1 MAVELVKKP
10 LKVCRIIGEEVS
22 GTVVEEDINV
32 PDINP
37 DVYKILYPSARVYIK
52 NSETIVDKVI
62 IDGRILIDV
71 LYVADT
77 EDRPLDSLNI
87 SADFTHAVDIV
98 GAMPRM
104 KEQIDTAIQHIEC
117 QVINSRKVNVKVI
130 MDIACMVEDI
140 YEIEVPLDAKGS
152 DYIQIL
158 REPLGIKGI
167 IGVNKDKYNVKEEI
181 RPEANDL
188 SINEVLKTDLQAI
201 VKNSESM
208 EGKIQVQGNLVYNIL
223 YKSEENELGNM
234 LGEVPFAQYI
244 EVPEADEGMEAIAY
258 AKVKESYTEISNDG
272 ESELN
277 KIVLNASIDIIGK
290 SYNNTT
296 TEVLTDMYSPK
307 FEISMDKKL
316 YDIDEFLYKGSNSVV
331 IKDSLKIKQGS
342 PEIKRVFFLDVKPQI
357 LETKI
362 MEDKVGIEGIVEV
375 CALYRSS
382 FAGESMNCI
391 TGQFPYKLIIDMP
404 GVRTTMHSRINCYVE
419 NINYAVVGE
428 NLIDV
433 RVVLNAMAYIYDRTG
448 KNLITNIDKTEGSK
462 PDYSSLPAVTIYV
475 VSPGDTLWK
484 IAKRYNTT
492 VDALARLNNIQNP
505 DLINVGDKL
514 LILKNIRQ

>member
-32 PDINP
+32 PDVNP
-37 DVYKILYPSARVYIK
+37 DMHKILYPSARVFIK

-62 IDGRILIDV
+62 IDGRVLIDV
-71 LYVADT
+71 LYEADT
-77 EDRPLDSLNI
+77 EGRPLESLNI

-104 KEQIDTAIQHIEC
+104 KEQVDVAIQYVEC
-117 QVINSRKVNVKVI
+117 QIINSRKVNAKVI
-130 MDIACMVEDI
+130 MDIACVVEDI

-152 DYIQIL
+152 DYLQVL
-158 REPLGIKGI
+158 KEPLGIKGI
-167 IGVNKDKYNVKEEI
+167 IGVNRDKYNVKEEI
-181 RPEANDL
+181 QPETGGL
-188 SINEVLKTDLQAI
+188 PVNEILKTDLHAI
-201 VKNSESM
+201 VKDSKSM
-208 EGKIQVQGNLVYNIL
+208 EGKIQVLGDLAYNIL
-223 YKSEENELGNM
+223 YKSDKNELGNM
-234 LGEVPFAQYI
+234 MGEVPFAQYV
-244 EVPEADEGMEAIAY
+244 EVPEADEGMETIAY

-272 ESELN
+272 ESEYN
-277 KIVLNASIDIIGK
+277 KIVLNASIDIVGK
-290 SYNNTT
+290 TFNNIT

-316 YDIDEFLYKGSNSVV
+316 YDIDEYLYKGSNSAV
-331 IKDSLKIKQGS
+331 IKDSLKIKQGN
-342 PEIKRVFFLDVKPQI
+342 PEIRRVFFLDAKPQI
-357 LETKI
+357 LEIKI
-362 MEDKVGIEGIVEV
+362 MEDKVGIEGVVEV
-375 CALYRSS
+375 CALYKSS
-382 FAGESMNCI
+382 FAGESMNCV

-404 GVRTTMHSRINCYVE
+404 GVRTTMQSRINCYVE
-419 NINYAVVGE
+419 NMNYAVVGE
-428 NLIDV
+428 NSIDI
-433 RVVLNAMAYIYDRTG
+433 RVVLNALAYVYDRKG
-448 KNLITNIDKTEGSK
+448 KNLITNIEKTDATK
-462 PDYSSLPAVTIYV
+462 PDYSALPAVTLYV

-492 VDALARLNNIQNP
+492 VDALAKLNNIENP